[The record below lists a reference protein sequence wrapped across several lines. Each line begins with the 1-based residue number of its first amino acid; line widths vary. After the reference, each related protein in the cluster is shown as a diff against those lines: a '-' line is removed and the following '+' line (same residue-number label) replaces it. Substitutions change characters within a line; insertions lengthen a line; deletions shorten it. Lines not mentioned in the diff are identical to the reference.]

1 MPRDGIFARGMEL
14 HGRQVVFAEG
24 CRGSCSQ
31 EVIEKLG
38 LREQKGADPQV
49 YGLGIKEIW
58 EIEPEK
64 VG

>member
-1 MPRDGIFARGMEL
+1 MEL